1 MKRRDF
7 LKAAGAASLGL
18 SGCGMKDENAK
29 LVNIPKVSEAQ
40 AALKKEGISKV
51 ALIKAASYD
60 EDLVPLIESYAAK
73 VDLPDLSNKRVVIKP
88 NMVEFK
94 PNRPI
99 TTNPRVL
106 SAAIEVVKNMG
117 AKEVVIAEGPG
128 HMRDTEFLLDA
139 TGLGAAIKEA
149 GCRFVD
155 LNLDDLVKVPN
166 VSGFNGLKHFYM
178 PRTIIDADAV
188 ISLPKLKMHHW
199 VGVTCSMKNLFG
211 TVPGRKYGWPK
222 NLLHIKGIRDS
233 IIDLVHIVKPVFT
246 LVDAIV
252 AMEGDGPINGTA
264 LETGFLALGT
274 DLAAVDATCVRI
286 TSVDPHELSYIVL
299 AGLVVGN
306 IDEEKIEIIGESVES
321 LKKPFA
327 QPITIKS
334 KELLARAAHAGS

>member
-29 LVNIPKVSEAQ
+29 LVNIPKVSDAQ

-51 ALIKAASYD
+51 ALIKAGSYD
-60 EDLVPLIESYAAK
+60 EDLVSLIESYAAK

-94 PNRPI
+94 PDRPI
-99 TTNPRVL
+99 TTNP
-106 SAAIEVVKNMG
+106 S
-117 AKEVVIAEGPG
+117 AKEVVKAEGPI

-306 IDEEKIEIIGESVES
+306 IDEAKIEIIGESVES

>member
-18 SGCGMKDENAK
+18 TGCELRDKKAK
-29 LVNIPKVSEAQ
+29 LVDIPDVSPEQ
-40 AALKKEGISKV
+40 AALRRKGRSKV
-51 ALIKAASYD
+51 ALIAAKSYD
-60 EDLVPLIESYAAK
+60 EDLVSLLEEYAPK
-73 VDLPDLSNKRVVIKP
+73 VELPDLSGKRVVIKP

-94 PNRPI
+94 PDKPI
-99 TTNPRVL
+99 TTNPMVL
-106 SAAIEVVKNMG
+106 TALINFLKKQGVSEVV
-117 AKEVVIAEGPG
+117 VAEGPG
-128 HMRDTEFLLDA
+128 HMRDTEFLMDA
-139 TGLGAAIKEA
+139 TGLGKAASDA
-149 GCRFVD
+149 GCDFVD

-166 VSGFNGLKHFYM
+166 VCGFNGLKHFYM
-178 PRTIIDADAV
+178 PRTIMEADAV

-233 IIDLVHIVKPVFT
+233 IIDLVHIVKPVYT

-252 AMEGDGPINGTA
+252 SMEGDGPINGTA

-274 DLAAVDATCVRI
+274 DLAAVDSTCVRI
-286 TSVDPHELSYIVL
+286 TSVSPEELSYIAL

-306 IDEEKIEIIGESVES
+306 IEESMIDIVGESVES